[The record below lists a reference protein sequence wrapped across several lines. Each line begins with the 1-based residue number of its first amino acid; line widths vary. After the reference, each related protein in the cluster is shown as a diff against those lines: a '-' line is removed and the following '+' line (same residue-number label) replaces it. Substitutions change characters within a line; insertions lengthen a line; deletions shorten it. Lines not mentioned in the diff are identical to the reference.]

1 MEKAEDWE
9 GEEVEEEFLS
19 TYDKNIM
26 AIWLTISCT
35 GECCGFKYIEFGSG
49 SRILYPD
56 PG

>member
-9 GEEVEEEFLS
+9 GEEEEFLS

-49 SRILYPD
+49 SRILA
-56 PG
+56 